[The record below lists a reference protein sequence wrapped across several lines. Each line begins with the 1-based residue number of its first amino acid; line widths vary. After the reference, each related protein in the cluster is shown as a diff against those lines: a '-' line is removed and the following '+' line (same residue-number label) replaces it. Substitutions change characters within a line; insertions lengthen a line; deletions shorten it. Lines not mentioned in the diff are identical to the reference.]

1 VGLLPSY
8 SMQIPL
14 WIGGPLAC
22 LWCGSVCLSRLYL
35 GVHTPLDLLGG
46 WAVAVVMLIVCI
58 PGLPF
63 FDWLA
68 FDYNYTLIAVPL
80 LVIFLLYI
88 YPVDPDNWSMDR
100 GDTAAIL
107 GSGFG
112 LVLGFHMYGRFPDDI
127 DPGPFELALPSLSVV
142 GLSIVRFV
150 VGVLL
155 LLPTRFVMKLLCFR
169 LLPLIMPTH
178 GVQEVVKRP
187 LVELPYKI
195 ITYGMIG
202 FNAVYLVTYVF
213 EICNIS
219 R

>member
-1 VGLLPSY
+1 MHTCIHNAFLLHKHQTFST
-8 SMQIPL
+8 QDI
-14 WIGGPLAC
+14 
-22 LWCGSVCLSRLYL
+22 
-35 GVHTPLDLLGG
+35 LGG
-46 WAVAVVMLIVCI
+46 LCIAIIMLVLGI
-58 PGLPF
+58 PGLPL
-63 FDWLA
+63 FDWLV
-68 FDYNYTLIAVPL
+68 FDFDYTLIAVPMM
-80 LVIFLLYI
+80 VIFLLYI
-88 YPVDPDNWSMDR
+88 YPVDPHKWTMDR

-112 LVLGFHMYGRFPDDI
+112 VLLGFHIYGRFPDDL
-127 DPGPFELALPSLSVV
+127 DPGPFEVALPSLQVV
-142 GLSIVRFV
+142 GVSIVRFV

-155 LLPTRFVMKLLCFR
+155 LLPTRFIMKLLCFR
-169 LLPLIMPTH
+169 LLPGIMPTH

-202 FNAVYLVTYVF
+202 FNAVYLVTHVF

>member
-1 VGLLPSY
+1 MFVSIQESTLHILLY
-8 SMQIPL
+8 IVIIHNL
-14 WIGGPLAC
+14 NEC
-22 LWCGSVCLSRLYL
+22 LQ
-35 GVHTPLDLLGG
+35 DLLAG
-46 WAVAVVMLIVCI
+46 WAIAVAMLMLCI

-63 FDWLA
+63 FDWLV
-68 FDYNYTLIAVPL
+68 FDYQYTLIAVPL

-88 YPVDPDNWSMDR
+88 YPVDPNKWSMDR

-112 LVLGFHMYGRFPDDI
+112 CVIGFHLYGRFPDDI
-127 DPGPFELALPSLSVV
+127 DTGPFELVLPSLQLV
-142 GLSIVRFV
+142 GVSIVRFV

-155 LLPTRFVMKLLCFR
+155 LLPTRFIMKLFCFK

-202 FNAVYLVTYVF
+202 FNAVYLVPYVF